1 MNLPETLMNMIGNSG
16 ALDSISSSLGLG
28 KTETNK
34 AVSAAVPALLA
45 GFSQVAST
53 KQGAQQLAQAAART
67 DTSLLDNLG
76 SAVSTE
82 GDRLGEQGSGIL
94 NSIFSGAGS
103 SGLAMLPSILSRFSG
118 VGEGTIGK
126 LLGMLTPILLG
137 VLGKQ
142 A

>member
-1 MNLPETLMNMIGNSG
+1 MNMIGNSG
-16 ALDSISSSLGLG
+16 ALDSISPSLGLG

-53 KQGAQQLAQAAART
+53 KPGAQQLAQAAART

-82 GDRLGEQGSGIL
+82 GDRLGE
-94 NSIFSGAGS
+94 
-103 SGLAMLPSILSRFSG
+103 
-118 VGEGTIGK
+118 
-126 LLGMLTPILLG
+126 
-137 VLGKQ
+137 
-142 A
+142 